1 MMNSIKSRLDHLDG
15 NREMVTIPFYN
26 CTVDGKP
33 CVLDMGGI
41 ITKQFF
47 DGEHHTVVQ
56 GSIHHI
62 EQHRA
67 ATPEEF
73 RRNVEEVER
82 YMAEHRLED

>member
-1 MMNSIKSRLDHLDG
+1 MMTNIKSRLDRMDG
-15 NREMVTIPFYN
+15 NREVVTIPFYN
-26 CTVDGKP
+26 CTVDGEP

-82 YMAEHRLED
+82 LVAEYRLED